1 MVRRILLV
9 SFVVLN
15 VLPLF
20 DASKPQDPYKVL
32 GVDKNASQRDIKK
45 AFHKLSLQY
54 HPDKNKAKG
63 AQEKFA
69 EINNAYEI
77 LSDEEKRK
85 NYDLYGHDTPNPGF
99 ENSNFGGN
107 RDGYTYFTSGGAGAG
122 AGPGSNFF
130 GSDQSGWQSMG
141 GQGNTK
147 TYSFSFGGG
156 DPSGGFGFGDIF
168 SNFFGG
174 ASGAQS
180 GGFGNFGGSK
190 PNSGPATTAEIV
202 DVTSQYFNKQIVDKG
217 MTWLLIFF
225 TPGSRQYLTLE
236 TLVEDVANSLDGALK
251 AGKINCANEKSVCQK
266 AGLTGGRSA
275 RLYVYSY
282 TSSDKGSLVEYT
294 GDYTAKNLKAF
305 CQEHLPRFSKRVDI
319 SQFVFP
325 SNNVEN
331 LPQVLLL
338 STKKDTPVM
347 WRALSG
353 LYRKRFLFY
362 DAQVHDAS
370 NPIMRRLGVTSLPA
384 VIGRTVDGK
393 EHVIKSGIS
402 VKDLKSGI
410 DGLKSL
416 LESFEKKNKKVA
428 ASHKTKKPS
437 QPDQQDTPVPVLS
450 ASNFDNICGDKVAV
464 CVIGVFRSTKS
475 KEMLEK
481 ILAEISQKTLVR
493 RQSGSS
499 VKYALLDA
507 NKQSTFLSSFDKSG
521 YKSYDKLIL
530 AYKPRRG
537 RFATLTQNL
546 TMEEAEKFVGSVL
559 NGDVQFSNVRQKL
572 VLR

>member
-1 MVRRILLV
+1 MARRILLV

-85 NYDLYGHDTPNPGF
+85 NYDLYGYDTPNPGF

-122 AGPGSNFF
+122 PGSNFF
-130 GSDQSGWQSMG
+130 RSDQSGWQSMG

-156 DPSGGFGFGDIF
+156 GDPSGGFGFGDIF

-174 ASGAQS
+174 ASGDQS

-190 PNSGPATTAEIV
+190 PNSRPVTTAEIV

-225 TPGSRQYLTLE
+225 NPGSRQYLTLE
-236 TLVEDVANSLDGALK
+236 TLTEDVANSLDGALK
-251 AGKINCANEKSVCQK
+251 AGKINCANEKSICQK

-294 GDYTAKNLKAF
+294 EDYTAKNLKAF

-325 SNNVEN
+325 SNSAEN

-370 NPIMRRLGVTSLPA
+370 NPIMRRLGITSLPA

-393 EHVIKSGIS
+393 EHVIKAGIS

-410 DGLKSL
+410 DELKSM

-428 ASHKTKKPS
+428 ASHKSTKQS
-437 QPDQQDTPVPVLS
+437 QPDQQETSVPVLS
-450 ASNFDNICGDKVAV
+450 TSNFDNVCGEKVAV
-464 CVIGVFRSTKS
+464 CVIGVFRSSKS

-493 RQSGSS
+493 RQYGSS

-507 NKQSTFLSSFDKSG
+507 NKQSAFLSSFDKSG
-521 YKSYDKLIL
+521 YKSYDKLIV
-530 AYKPRRG
+530 AYKPRKG